1 MEERSEKAK
10 KDLVKN
16 KEVLAAQVRL
26 AGQDEMAYDDLI
38 TDITELF
45 VFGEAISRNKESVG
59 TSSKALTV
67 LFWNLGSWQREIT
80 WKVPSNLEYQKLFY
94 KENKP
99 DEYPTHVPE
108 NKDLFLQMI
117 KNPCPCTSQLW
128 SNNVATFSSIPGEP
142 WVDTLFQ

>member
-1 MEERSEKAK
+1 MQHPYAKFNIVEKGFVLAYCDLFYDYPTPDGHLYKKTITFTCEDHRLKIARDNRMEERSEKAK

-16 KEVLAAQVRL
+16 KEGLAAQVRL

-45 VFGEAISRNKESVG
+45 LFGEAISRNKESVG

-80 WKVPSNLEYQKLFY
+80 
-94 KENKP
+94 
-99 DEYPTHVPE
+99 
-108 NKDLFLQMI
+108 
-117 KNPCPCTSQLW
+117 
-128 SNNVATFSSIPGEP
+128 
-142 WVDTLFQ
+142 